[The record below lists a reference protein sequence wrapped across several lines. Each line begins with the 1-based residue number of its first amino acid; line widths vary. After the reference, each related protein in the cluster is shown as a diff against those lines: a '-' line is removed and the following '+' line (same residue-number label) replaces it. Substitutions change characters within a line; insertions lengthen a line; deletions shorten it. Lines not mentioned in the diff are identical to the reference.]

1 LTIRALRA
9 FVSRSRLAAELKTTN
24 AWEKDVAL
32 LAGIQG
38 DTRGDIG
45 KKAMTFSIVLSTVYI
60 EYLAE
65 RKGAILTS
73 NHVQHSPIIPGF

>member
-65 RKGAILTS
+65 RKGFEPLIRL
-73 NHVQHSPIIPGF
+73 

>member
-1 LTIRALRA
+1 MRGR
-9 FVSRSRLAAELKTTN
+9 
-24 AWEKDVAL
+24 KDHVAL

-45 KKAMTFSIVLSTVYI
+45 KKAMIFSIVLSIAYI

-65 RKGAILTS
+65 RKGFEPLIRL
-73 NHVQHSPIIPGF
+73 

>member
-1 LTIRALRA
+1 M
-9 FVSRSRLAAELKTTN
+9 
-24 AWEKDVAL
+24 AL

-45 KKAMTFSIVLSTVYI
+45 KKAITFFIVLPIAYI

-65 RKGAILTS
+65 RKGFEPLIRL
-73 NHVQHSPIIPGF
+73 